1 MKVGRLNKKYK
12 KLILKAAAT
21 ELIHLINACTE
32 GIIIAIIQIWLG
44 IA

>member
-12 KLILKAAAT
+12 KLIFKAAET